1 MRAPRSS
8 RDEPGETVDAP
19 RTAGT
24 TLVRAWG
31 VPQGGRGGAWCD
43 RGGTPALGV
52 SRALEAPASRKRDT
66 DSAGN
71 PRDRDTRTYTG
82 ARTHTGALMDDDTA
96 HRDTALMEAS
106 HRTSG
111 ASGLRNGR
119 RGAPVRLNRGDRH
132 GSGCER
138 TEQSGLVGSH
148 HDRGEHTSLRDVDNA
163 TQGGG
168 SPGEAVRRPTSGGS
182 QPDAGPRRSLNAWR
196 PHARECRVTR

>member
-96 HRDTALMEAS
+96 HQDTAPMEVS
-106 HRTSG
+106 HRRGG
-111 ASGLRNGR
+111 ASGPRNGR
-119 RGAPVRLNRGDRH
+119 RGGHQYASTV
-132 GSGCER
+132 
-138 TEQSGLVGSH
+138 
-148 HDRGEHTSLRDVDNA
+148 A
-163 TQGGG
+163 TVTVPGVSARS
-168 SPGEAVRRPTSGGS
+168 SPGWSGHTTTGASIPPCVTSTT
-182 QPDAGPRRSLNAWR
+182 PRRGADR
-196 PHARECRVTR
+196 PGRRSGAQHPVDPSRTRAQDAA